1 MTDKEKESATG
12 TPAENSKTS
21 KAPESTPD
29 AGKKDRLKAC
39 LHRVFHRKER
49 DNAHYI
55 TTKESNRI
63 SRENLRITRM
73 YEKKKRRH
81 VPESE
86 YLTEMRDPHNI
97 VEFDDLHTYFFTDTG
112 VVKAV
117 NGF

>member
-73 YEKKKRRH
+73 YEKRNAAMCRKA
-81 VPESE
+81 
-86 YLTEMRDPHNI
+86 NI
-97 VEFDDLHTYFFTDTG
+97 SPKCAIRTILWSLMICIPISLRIPV
-112 VVKAV
+112 
-117 NGF
+117 